1 LQSIDARLDTK
12 EALYSFLPAR
22 HLASRRS
29 SMPFRFKFQCFVV
42 AGLCAIIPAT
52 VFSQNLSSSSVITA
66 RREAGGINPGYSL
79 PAASL
84 PELPLAAHAFPS
96 PTPSTPTPSNQASED
111 DREVSWRK
119 LPMNLLHD
127 QKDMWLFPLKL
138 GKGRYCLPALFIT
151 GGTAAFL
158 ATDPQVMPHFR
169 KTNTF
174 HDFNRVLGTSA
185 TGAAIAVVPAAFY
198 AVSLLRKDSYGQST
212 ALFAGEAV
220 ADDIILMVVTKAIT
234 RRQRPTERPV
244 DGPYND
250 TFFHSN
256 GSIFGKGTS
265 FPSGHAMMAFSV
277 ATIFARRYHDHRW
290 VPYVAYAVAS
300 AIAFSRVTTGA
311 HFPADVFIGAS
322 LGYVVARY
330 DVLHGQ

>member
-1 LQSIDARLDTK
+1 M
-12 EALYSFLPAR
+12 LPRSLAK
-22 HLASRRS
+22 LASVLLVLIPTTVS
-29 SMPFRFKFQCFVV
+29 AQSHLNPSAF
-42 AGLCAIIPAT
+42 AINT
-52 VFSQNLSSSSVITA
+52 EKENS
-66 RREAGGINPGYSL
+66 GINPEYSL
-79 PAASL
+79 PEIPFLDSPVAAL
-84 PELPLAAHAFPS
+84 PSSS
-96 PTPSTPTPSNQASED
+96 PAIPVPSNQAPGD

-119 LPMNLLHD
+119 LPMNILHD
-127 QKDMWLFPLKL
+127 QKDMWLFPLEL
-138 GKGRYCLPALFIT
+138 GQGRHWLPALFVT

-158 ATDPQVMPHFR
+158 ATDPQLMPHFR

-174 HDFNRVLGTSA
+174 HDFNRVLGTTAS
-185 TGAAIAVVPAAFY
+185 GAAIAVVPAVFY
-198 AVSLLRKDSYGQST
+198 AVSLIRKDSYDQST

-220 ADDIILMVVTKAIT
+220 VDDTILMVVTKAIT

-277 ATIFARRYHDHRW
+277 ATVFARRYHNHRW

-300 AIAFSRVTTGA
+300 ALAFSRVTTGA
-311 HFPADVFIGAS
+311 HFPADAFFGAS
-322 LGYVVARY
+322 MGYFIARY

>member
-1 LQSIDARLDTK
+1 MPFGSKFRSSVA
-12 EALYSFLPAR
+12 AAVFACLPAAVFAQS
-22 HLASRRS
+22 LPSSLVINASRG
-29 SMPFRFKFQCFVV
+29 V
-42 AGLCAIIPAT
+42 
-52 VFSQNLSSSSVITA
+52 
-66 RREAGGINPGYSL
+66 GGINPEYSL
-79 PAASL
+79 PGAGFAGDPGAAR
-84 PELPLAAHAFPS
+84 EFPPATS
-96 PTPSTPTPSNQASED
+96 SAPTPSNQTPGD

-127 QKDMWLFPLKL
+127 QKDMWLFPLEL
-138 GKGRYCLPALFIT
+138 GKGRHWLPTLFIT
-151 GGTAAFL
+151 GATAAFL

-169 KTNTF
+169 KTDTF
-174 HDFNRVLGTSA
+174 HDFNRVLGTTA

-198 AVSLLRKDSYGQST
+198 AVSLLRKDSYDQST

-220 ADDIILMVVTKAIT
+220 VDDAILMIVTKAIT
-234 RRQRPTERPV
+234 RRQRPTERLAN
-244 DGPYND
+244 GPYND

-290 VPYVAYAVAS
+290 VPYVAYAAAS

-311 HFPADVFIGAS
+311 HFPADVFVGAS